1 MISRIS
7 GELVS
12 KSPTEVLIDVHGVGF
27 TLNIPLSTFEHLG
40 KAGTKATLFTHLH
53 VREDAL
59 LLFGFVTEEER
70 DIFRTLL
77 SVNGIGPKMAQ
88 SILSGISTT
97 ELKQHIA
104 SGNSAALTAVPGI
117 GRKTAERLIMEL
129 RDSLGRIGTTASTA
143 RAGQGTSNIRNEA
156 LLALTSLGYSRVNAE
171 RAIRSALEESK
182 EADASVESLV
192 KSSLRFVSSEHR

>member
-7 GELVS
+7 GELLS
-12 KSPTEVLIDVHGVGF
+12 KSPTEIVLDVHGVGF

-40 KAGTKATLFTHLH
+40 NPGTKATLFTHMH

-59 LLFGFVTEEER
+59 LLYGFATEEER
-70 DIFRTLL
+70 DIFRILL

-88 SILSGISTT
+88 SILSGISTN
-97 ELKQHIA
+97 ELKRHIA
-104 SGNSAALTAVPGI
+104 SGNPAGLTTVPGV
-117 GRKTAERLIMEL
+117 GRKTAERLIVEL
-129 RDSLGRIGTTASTA
+129 RDSLGRLDTTASAAHT
-143 RAGQGTSNIRNEA
+143 GQGTSNIRNEA

-182 EADASVESLV
+182 EAEGSVESLV
-192 KSSLRFVSSEHR
+192 KSSLRFVSNEHR